1 MTANINIRKLSA
13 EILGMFVAIAM
24 ALFLSAGSFRWI
36 AGWIFLILFFGFI
49 VIMSVWLLSHDPDL
63 LWERMTGLA
72 RPNQKRWDRVLMS
85 LVIIVFIV
93 WLFLMP
99 LDAVR
104 LQWSDMPVEIQAFG
118 GIVLL
123 ISFYLFYLVIRENP
137 YLSPAVLVQKERE
150 QTVIKTGP
158 YHYVRHPYYFAS
170 ILFFLGTTLLLGSW
184 YGLIPALILT
194 ILIVIRALME
204 EKTLQKELQGYDV
217 YMVEV
222 RYRFIPHIW

>member
-1 MTANINIRKLSA
+1 MIANINIRKLSA
-13 EILGMFVAIAM
+13 EILGMFIAIAL
-24 ALFLSAGSFRWI
+24 ALFLSAGTFSWI

-49 VIMSVWLLSHDPDL
+49 VIISVWLLRHDPDL
-63 LWERMTGLA
+63 LQERMTGLG

-85 LVIIVFIV
+85 LVLIVFIV
-93 WLFLMP
+93 RLFLMP

-104 LQWSDMPVEIQAFG
+104 LQWSNMPVWIQVVGA
-118 GIVLL
+118 IVLI

-137 YLSPAVLVQKERE
+137 YLSPAILVQKERE

-158 YHYVRHPYYFAS
+158 YRYVRHPYYFAS
-170 ILFFLGTTLLLGSW
+170 ILFFLGTTLLLGSL

-204 EKTLQKELQGYDV
+204 ERTLRKELKGYDV

-222 RYRFIPHIW
+222 KYRFIPHLW